1 MADTHTDITHDA
13 EAPPK
18 RGKKHEALSVFL
30 GDWEAEGTS
39 YGGPKQDAKDP
50 KANGF
55 AWASTLTARW
65 HSGEFFLIQVER
77 AQSGGQFDTTSVM
90 GVDAQT
96 DEYFAQSFE
105 NHGFAR
111 RYDVRVDGETWTL
124 LGEHE
129 RAMIVFSE
137 DGRTQTITWE
147 WKPRDKWLPLCDRV
161 AKRVAHGQA
170 RA

>member
-1 MADTHTDITHDA
+1 MADTTQITHDA

-30 GDWEAEGTS
+30 GDWKAEGTS
-39 YGGPKQDAKDP
+39 FGGPKQDPKNP

-55 AWASTLTARW
+55 AWTSTHSARW
-65 HSGEFFLIQVER
+65 HTGEFFLVTDER
-77 AQSGGQFDTTSVM
+77 AQSGGQFDTFSIL
-90 GVDAQT
+90 GVDADT
-96 DEYFAQSFE
+96 GEYFAQTYE
-105 NHGFAR
+105 THGLAR
-111 RYDVRVDGETWTL
+111 RYDVSVAGDTWTF

-129 RAMIVFSE
+129 RCTIAVSE

-147 WKPRDKWLPLCDRV
+147 WKPKGQWLPLCDRV